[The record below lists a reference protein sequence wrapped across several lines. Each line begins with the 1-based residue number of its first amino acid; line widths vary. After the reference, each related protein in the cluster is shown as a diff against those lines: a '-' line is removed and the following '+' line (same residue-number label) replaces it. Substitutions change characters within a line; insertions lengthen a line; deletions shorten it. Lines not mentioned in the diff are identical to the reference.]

1 MGTGIRPFGDGVLRR
16 FFLKKKRR
24 KTPSPMVTIPVPI
37 GLLLCYNEQEGG
49 KKWSILSLVQPGI

>member
-1 MGTGIRPFGDGVLRR
+1 MGTGFSG
-16 FFLKKKRR
+16 FFSKAKK
-24 KTPSPMVTIPVPI
+24 PLNPVPI